1 MTQDDA
7 LNVVGVDDWAFR
19 RNHRYGTVVCDLEK
33 RRIVKLL
40 PDREIAT
47 VFTFLAQHPEN
58 CDCFPRPRRWLS
70 GSCRQGFTPCH
81 AGRRSLAFD
90 GERQRG
96 VPRRRAQ
103 IHASDPYRNWCYD
116 DQSCATHLR

>member
-33 RRIVKLL
+33 RRIIKLL

-47 VFTFLAQHPEN
+47 VSTFLAQHPEIAIVSR
-58 CDCFPRPRRWLS
+58 DRGGAIVKLPLRLYH
-70 GSCRQGFTPCH
+70 TPF
-81 AGRRSLAFD
+81 RS
-90 GERQRG
+90 
-96 VPRRRAQ
+96 Q
-103 IHASDPYRNWCYD
+103 IVGI
-116 DQSCATHLR
+116 